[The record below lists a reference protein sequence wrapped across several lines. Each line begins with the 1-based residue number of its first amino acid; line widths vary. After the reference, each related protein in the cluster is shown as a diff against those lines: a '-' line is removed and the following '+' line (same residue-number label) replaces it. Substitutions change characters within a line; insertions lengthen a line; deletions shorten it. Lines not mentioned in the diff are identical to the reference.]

1 MKITKFFVAALAS
14 LAMFSCSN
22 DEEMTNDSKH
32 QNTALSVSV
41 ANIMNGSRAVGPL
54 AQGDKVYVDG
64 TATLTIDYSVNS
76 EVKQAQAELTFKDGE
91 CTAIDCKGVT
101 NMTASKDDKK
111 VTLWNVGTVT
121 KVAVTIN
128 NGVKEIPAETS
139 IENYVGIPAKQIPAY
154 AEVNNPAV
162 GNNQGQFNNK
172 DGNTSAVPD
181 YENYYFYDVTIQPKN
196 TEFARIELSDIYFQ
210 APTEGTKFQT
220 LELKDVVLDNAI
232 EKKGGTA
239 FVHDFSKILAGTAT
253 WGLYHDAVATDNDML
268 TTSKGNGLP
277 KPVSTTVDDV
287 TTTTAQSFGYNFWA
301 GQMPVLRLHFHAVA
315 KTDAGVVV
323 APDQWAF
330 VTEYQTTDGTKL
342 TAADFVA
349 GKIFRIKSAKI
360 EEKNITPDPDGDKQ
374 YAIIVTVE
382 PAEWAVTDINAVWNE
397 TETPKN

>member
-41 ANIMNGSRAVGPL
+41 ANIMNGTRAVGPL
-54 AQGDKVYVDG
+54 ALGEKVYVDG
-64 TATLTIDYSVNS
+64 TATLTIDYSVNGETKHAS
-76 EVKQAQAELTFKDGE
+76 AELTFNEGE
-91 CTAIDCKGVT
+91 CTGIDCKGTT
-101 NMTASKDDKK
+101 NMTASKEDKK

-121 KVAVTIN
+121 KVSVTIN
-128 NGVKEIPAETS
+128 GGVDVLPAETS
-139 IENYVGIPAKQIPAY
+139 IKDYVSIPAKQIPAY
-154 AEVNNPAV
+154 AETTTIPLTE
-162 GNNQGQFNNK
+162 NQGQFNNQA
-172 DGNTSAVPD
+172 GNTSAVPD
-181 YENYYFYDVTIQPKN
+181 YKNYYFYDVTIQPKN

-210 APTEGTKFQT
+210 APEEGTKFQT

-232 EKKGGTA
+232 EEKGKDPI
-239 FVHDFSKILAGTAT
+239 VHNFADILAGKDGAT
-253 WGLYHDAVATDNDML
+253 WGLYHDPVATDNDML

-277 KPVSTTVDDV
+277 KPKTVDGV
-287 TTTTAQSFGYNFWA
+287 TTAQSFGYNFWA
-301 GQMPVLRLHFHAVA
+301 NQMPVLRLHFHAVA

-330 VTEYQTTDGTKL
+330 VKEYQTTDGTKL
-342 TAADFVA
+342 TADDFVA

-360 EEKNITPDPDGDKQ
+360 EEKNITPDPDGNKQ